1 MGLSFCGS
9 SSNLSIYNTPLWK
22 CNLVQASQPAK
33 QQQNVCGKNNIL
45 FAYSNFTF
53 TLCCC
58 CKAWRRRK
66 KWVNRNYAKKKLS
79 ISESLKHIHSLLPR
93 SYNSELDFSSE
104 NLIEMITL
112 MECNEEELVNLMFLA
127 EDASLD
133 ALSWEGDGLVPTP
146 TERAVELRWMQ
157 VYVQQSMIYKR
168 ACPNS
173 STTGISSTRNIVR
186 ESIVCTGQTDI
197 HIFSNETS
205 SFRLSC
211 RQYHLYFLLFCVTTI
226 PKSYPSGEL
235 CCDRIQVAQF
245 YFERGLVM

>member
-1 MGLSFCGS
+1 
-9 SSNLSIYNTPLWK
+9 
-22 CNLVQASQPAK
+22 
-33 QQQNVCGKNNIL
+33 
-45 FAYSNFTF
+45 
-53 TLCCC
+53 
-58 CKAWRRRK
+58 
-66 KWVNRNYAKKKLS
+66 
-79 ISESLKHIHSLLPR
+79 
-93 SYNSELDFSSE
+93 
-104 NLIEMITL
+104 MITL

-133 ALSWEGDGLVPTP
+133 ALRWEGDVLVPTP
-146 TERAVELRWMQ
+146 TERAVELRLMHM
-157 VYVQQSMIYKR
+157 YVQQSTNYKR

-186 ESIVCTGQTDI
+186 ESIVFVWTGPTDI

-211 RQYHLYFLLFCVTTI
+211 RQYHLYFLLFCVTSI